1 MNNSL
6 SNIKSLIGYLPKKD
20 AQLGY
25 KFLENRDFQSLKELI
40 DSAIYKVKAH
50 NMQYR
55 MGLVESSD
63 DTDLDKLEILKAETD
78 LYISYL
84 DIPIDDD
91 DSEIEEDLDLY

>member
-1 MNNSL
+1 M
-6 SNIKSLIGYLPKKD
+6 
-20 AQLGY
+20 
-25 KFLENRDFQSLKELI
+25 KELI

-63 DTDLDKLEILKAETD
+63 DTDLDKLEILKTETD